1 MHTVTSIYVL
11 CVYMFAC
18 NYMVTLY
25 VRMMAFSLDYCNFP
39 QADRRRWEQG
49 REGEVG
55 SGKEETGKRKRR
67 GDGKADRRQWRT
79 RERD

>member
-11 CVYMFAC
+11 CVYMFVC

-39 QADRRRWEQG
+39 LVLNRLKLGDYKMRLSISTSEEKGEQTKG
-49 REGEVG
+49 I
-55 SGKEETGKRKRR
+55 KRR
-67 GDGKADRRQWRT
+67 EKENGG
-79 RERD
+79 